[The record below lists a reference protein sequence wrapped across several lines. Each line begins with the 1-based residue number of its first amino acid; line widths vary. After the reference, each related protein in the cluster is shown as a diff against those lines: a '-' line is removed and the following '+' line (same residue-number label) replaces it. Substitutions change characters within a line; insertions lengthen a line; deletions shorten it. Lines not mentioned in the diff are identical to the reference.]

1 MKITKGKIIG
11 AVIIAVVLAA
21 VFRWGG
27 NAPGLQGWSVSNP
40 QPVQTVENSV
50 NELADTAL
58 EKTNEPAEEQEK
70 QTDVAVT
77 EKPEASPEPS
87 FENNKVNQQT
97 AEAVKP
103 AEEKGEAPSGSPRSE
118 VIKKPQNTGIRES
131 ENEEKKKSK
140 LIEMYDSSKQTAEGV
155 PKPQEPENAVITD
168 KEMSCTLSVRCDNIL
183 KNMEWLN
190 PEKRELVPKDGI
202 IFAEK
207 KVTFYE
213 GESVFNVL
221 LREMKRN
228 KIHMEYVNTPIYNS
242 AYIEGINNLYEFDCG
257 ELSGWIYKVNGKK
270 PDYGCSRYPLSDGD
284 RIEFIYTCSLGND
297 V

>member
-21 VFRWGG
+21 VFWWGG
-27 NAPGLQGWSVSNP
+27 NAPDLRGWSVSNP

-50 NELADTAL
+50 NESADTAL
-58 EKTNEPAEEQEK
+58 EKTNEAAEEQEK

-87 FENNKVNQQT
+87 FENEKINQQT

-103 AEEKGEAPSGSPRSE
+103 AEEKGEAPSDSPGSE
-118 VIKKPQNTGIRES
+118 VIKKPQDKGIREP
-131 ENEEKKKSK
+131 ENEGKKKSK
-140 LIEMYDSSKQTAEGV
+140 LIEMYESSQQTAEGV

-257 ELSGWIYKVNGKK
+257 ELSGWIYRVNGKK

-284 RIEFIYTCSLGND
+284 RIEFVYTCSLGND